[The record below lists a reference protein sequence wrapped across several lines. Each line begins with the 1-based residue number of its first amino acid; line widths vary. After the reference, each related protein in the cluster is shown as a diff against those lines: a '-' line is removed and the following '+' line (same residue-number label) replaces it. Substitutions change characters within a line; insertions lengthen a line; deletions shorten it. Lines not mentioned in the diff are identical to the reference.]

1 MMDLREIPLSLKGLA
16 AQQFLCVAL
25 RFLRCVPIFWKQP
38 VGPYHFFLCWTAE
51 HSRKQHHD
59 INVVMVVKSKMPFLH
74 AGHPFWKKILNDQWF
89 FAYNLRSPP
98 RAQGPNSCG
107 NQFGSILFCKITLGE
122 RKIFTAVLQLAKS
135 ILESTLAILSHILAT
150 RRHESLRNGR
160 MAGTARVAHH
170 RDARSALGA
179 VRVSRS
185 AAEQAVSLSHGTAV
199 ESTTGSARSLEP
211 QKPEKPSCR
220 TECSSND
227 SHYDGKTSEWL
238 KSASQ
243 FTRIETAP
251 EDRSFE
257 SWISADWLHS
267 AGWAEVCCTSFL
279 LKLLLLICWNILFG
293 SPDLT
298 FPRPYPQ
305 PLSLFT
311 QWADVSSTSDKN
323 RRKTQTDARREFVCV
338 CLSWGPSIHNFL
350 TFRFTPWKSRLF

>member
-1 MMDLREIPLSLKGLA
+1 
-16 AQQFLCVAL
+16 
-25 RFLRCVPIFWKQP
+25 
-38 VGPYHFFLCWTAE
+38 
-51 HSRKQHHD
+51 
-59 INVVMVVKSKMPFLH
+59 MVVKSKIPFLH
-74 AGHPFWKKILNDQWF
+74 AGHPFWNKIFNDQWF

-107 NQFGSILFCKITLGE
+107 NRFGSILFCKMTLGE
-122 RKIFTAVLQLAKS
+122 RKIFTADSNLRNQSSKAHLPY
-135 ILESTLAILSHILAT
+135 LAT
-150 RRHESLRNGR
+150 SWPHAAMNRSETGR

-199 ESTTGSARSLEP
+199 KSTTGSARSLEP

-257 SWISADWLHS
+257 SWIPADWLHS

-279 LKLLLLICWNILFG
+279 LKLLLLLCWNILFG
-293 SPDLT
+293 SHDLT

-323 RRKTQTDARREFVCV
+323 RRKTQTDARREFVRV